1 MNDQPDEHGTVKS
14 TASTDLHREITLLE
28 ENLRRQLEAHR
39 QLLDCIERN
48 REAIRRADMQQ
59 IRSICDQENTVAQ
72 HLAELEKVRLVL
84 VGRVT
89 EHLEPDAGQPVSM
102 SRIAEAL
109 DEPAAGRFAALAA
122 QLRAMVEEVRKASA
136 IVRTATDALA
146 RHMSGL
152 LQTVHSALGR
162 AKVYGRRGMLVT
174 GEQNQ
179 FCVDIKS

>member
-1 MNDQPDEHGTVKS
+1 MNDRTRPAVP
-14 TASTDLHREITLLE
+14 TDIHREISLLE
-28 ENLRRQLEAHR
+28 ENLRRQLDAHR
-39 QLLDCIERN
+39 QLLECIQRN
-48 REAIRRADMQQ
+48 REAIGRADMQQ
-59 IRSICDQENTVAQ
+59 IRSVCDQENTVAQ
-72 HLAELEKVRLVL
+72 QLGELEKVRLVL

-109 DEPAAGRFAALAA
+109 DEPAAGRFEALAA
-122 QLRAMVEEVRKASA
+122 QLRAMIQEVRQASA
-136 IVRTATDALA
+136 VVRTAADALA
-146 RHMSGL
+146 RHMGGL

-179 FCVDIKS
+179 FCLDIKS

>member
-1 MNDQPDEHGTVKS
+1 MNDRTRPAVP
-14 TASTDLHREITLLE
+14 TDIHREISLLE
-28 ENLRRQLEAHR
+28 ENLRRQLDAHR
-39 QLLDCIERN
+39 QLLECIQRN
-48 REAIRRADMQQ
+48 REAIGRADMQQ

-72 HLAELEKVRLVL
+72 QLGELEKVRLAL
-84 VGRVT
+84 IGRVT

-109 DEPAAGRFAALAA
+109 DEPAAGRLEALAA
-122 QLRAMVEEVRKASA
+122 QLRAMIQEVRQASA
-136 IVRTATDALA
+136 VVRTAADALA
-146 RHMSGL
+146 RHMGGL

-179 FCVDIKS
+179 FCLDIKS

>member
-1 MNDQPDEHGTVKS
+1 MNDRTRPAVP
-14 TASTDLHREITLLE
+14 TDIHREISLLE
-28 ENLRRQLEAHR
+28 ENLRRQLDAHR
-39 QLLDCIERN
+39 QLLECIQRN
-48 REAIRRADMQQ
+48 REAIGRADMQQ
-59 IRSICDQENTVAQ
+59 IRSVCDQENTVAQ
-72 HLAELEKVRLVL
+72 QLGELEKARLVL

-109 DEPAAGRFAALAA
+109 DEPAAGRFEALAA
-122 QLRAMVEEVRKASA
+122 QLRAMIQEVRQASA
-136 IVRTATDALA
+136 VVRTAADALA
-146 RHMSGL
+146 RHMGGL

-179 FCVDIKS
+179 FCLDIKS